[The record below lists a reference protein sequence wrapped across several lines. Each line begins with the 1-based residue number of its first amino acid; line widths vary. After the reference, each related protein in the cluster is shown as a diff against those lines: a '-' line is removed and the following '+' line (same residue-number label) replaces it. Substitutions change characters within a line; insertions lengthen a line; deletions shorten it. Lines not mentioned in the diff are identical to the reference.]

1 MSDFKKITAVGGV
14 YYDRSTDRYR
24 VQWTEDG
31 KRRTA
36 SNRKREP
43 VEEKRLALLA
53 SSGQKV
59 RVPELPPFENS
70 PRWWI
75 GVIGQIANTAIE
87 AARIGDEQGQRQLK
101 MLSDTLINLQ
111 KAQGPQ
117 RDYLDAVELLEKLIS
132 YLEGTG
138 HRDMVEHAKAQVV
151 SRSIAATLRSGD
163 GPDRSL
169 YSAGDPVSN

>member
-1 MSDFKKITAVGGV
+1 LSDSKKITAVGGV
-14 YYDRSTDRYR
+14 YYEKSLDRYR
-24 VQWTEDG
+24 VQWTEGD
-31 KRRTA
+31 KRRTY

-43 VEEKRLALLA
+43 VETKRLELIGSARN
-53 SSGQKV
+53 KV
-59 RVPELPPFENS
+59 QVPELPPFEND

-87 AARIGDEQGQRQLK
+87 AARIGDDQGQRQLK

-117 RDYLDAVELLEKLIS
+117 REYLDAVELLEKLIS

-169 YSAGDPVSN
+169 YSPGDPVPN